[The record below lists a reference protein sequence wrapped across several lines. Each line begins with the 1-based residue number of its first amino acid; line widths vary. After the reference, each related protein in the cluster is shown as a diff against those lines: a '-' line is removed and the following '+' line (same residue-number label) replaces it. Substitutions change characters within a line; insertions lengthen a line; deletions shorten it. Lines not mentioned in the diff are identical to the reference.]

1 MSDKD
6 YNSISK
12 NLKQQIDILKTGNEL
27 TGSTACSDRPT
38 DGPQSGPPVTRSGGE
53 KDKLGID
60 TAQKVV
66 GDTSDQ
72 TIGGI
77 GIGSSDSRGSAV
89 GDRSAASTFDSDSR
103 GSAVFGGDSRA
114 AASYGGDNIKIHDR
128 LLKFTTV
135 EKGDI
140 EAAST
145 NFFLDY
151 YYYIYLILLIVILF
165 LIYIF
170 IKLLKPSYIYKNVL
184 RENKKNKYVDR
195 SAASF
200 YEVDI
205 NIDYNKMYNIIS
217 VIYIVILILL
227 FVNKQKIDYT
237 IEYILK
243 KIY

>member
-89 GDRSAASTFDSDSR
+89 GDRSAASTF
-103 GSAVFGGDSRA
+103 GS
-114 AASYGGDNIKIHDR
+114 
-128 LLKFTTV
+128 
-135 EKGDI
+135 
-140 EAAST
+140 
-145 NFFLDY
+145 
-151 YYYIYLILLIVILF
+151 
-165 LIYIF
+165 
-170 IKLLKPSYIYKNVL
+170 
-184 RENKKNKYVDR
+184 
-195 SAASF
+195 

-237 IEYILK
+237 IEYIIK

>member
-77 GIGSSDSRGSAV
+77 GIGSSDRSAASTFGS
-89 GDRSAASTFDSDSR
+89 DRSAASTF
-103 GSAVFGGDSRA
+103 GSDSRA

-128 LLKFTTV
+128 LLNFTTV

-145 NFFLDY
+145 TFFLDY